1 MRKIVFVV
9 TLTLSLAGC
18 ASLPG
23 PLGDAI
29 RTLTTTID
37 NPVGPV
43 DIYRVK
49 NTYAAALEVAA
60 EYRRYCWSQPYA
72 ALMKDPIAKP
82 ICAGRR
88 QIVRA
93 FQKAD
98 EKAFFAISAAEN
110 FVAANP
116 TLSAASLVSA
126 AWQAVTDFQSAIP
139 AKKG

>member
-1 MRKIVFVV
+1 MRRIILAV
-9 TLTLSLAGC
+9 TLALTLGGC

-23 PLGDAI
+23 PLGDAVKV
-29 RTLTTTID
+29 LTTTIN

-72 ALMKDPIAKP
+72 VLMTDPVAKP
-82 ICAGRR
+82 ICQNRR

-116 TLSAASLVSA
+116 TLNAASAISA

-139 AKKG
+139 TKKG